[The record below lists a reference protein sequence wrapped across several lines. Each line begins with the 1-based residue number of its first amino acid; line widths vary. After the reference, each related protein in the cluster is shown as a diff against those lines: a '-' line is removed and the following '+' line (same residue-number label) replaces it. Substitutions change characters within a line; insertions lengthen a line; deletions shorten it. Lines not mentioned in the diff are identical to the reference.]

1 MFRLLWFIG
10 LLEICLSCATLPVE
24 GEFFS
29 ARLQERDPART
40 ILIIFNHGY
49 SQDKATTFKPGFPP
63 ILQRAT
69 AQADDVVLFAQVRNM
84 AALRRDDHRRF
95 IEAAIAWFHSQ
106 YKIPVEQIIL
116 AGQSCGGW
124 GALEAAAQTYPQ
136 IGGVIAFAPTCHGQ
150 LSQQSTWDATQWY
163 QDIGELA
170 RLLRPP
176 TLIFL
181 YEGDTFYRAAD
192 WAAFEAQVRASPQIQ
207 VVTLDKARVIQ
218 VCPRC
223 VRDSHGAGSTS
234 AFADAYYDPY
244 VRAIVNAVRAHIH
257 ERGERHD
264 SDATKESGVLMPHHR
279 RT

>member
-1 MFRLLWFIG
+1 VPSPNMFRLLWLIG
-10 LLEICLSCATLPVE
+10 LLELCLSCATVPVE

-29 ARLQERDPART
+29 TRLQERDPART

-69 AQADDVVLFAQVRNM
+69 VQEENVVLFSQIRNM
-84 AALRRDDHRRF
+84 AGLRRDDHRRF
-95 IEAAIAWFHSQ
+95 IEAAVAWFHSQ

-124 GALEAAAQTYPQ
+124 GALEAAARTYPQ

-150 LSQQSTWDATQWY
+150 LFQQSSWAATQWS
-163 QDIGELA
+163 QGIGELA

-181 YEGDTFYRAAD
+181 YEGDAFYRAAD
-192 WAAFEAQVRASPQIQ
+192 RTVFEARVRASPQIQ
-207 VVTLDKARVIQ
+207 MVTLDKARVAQ

-223 VRDSHGAGSTS
+223 VRDSHGAAYTS
-234 AFADAYYDPY
+234 AFAEAYFDPY
-244 VRAIVNAVRAHIH
+244 VRAIIKTVRAQMH
-257 ERGERHD
+257 ERQARH
-264 SDATKESGVLMPHHR
+264 
-279 RT
+279 